1 MATVL
6 GAESSRSGTVVELR
20 DAEDGRLL
28 ATERVAHRDLDPC
41 RQDPASWWDSLV
53 EAAGRLGAGAGP
65 VLDVAALA
73 VAGQRQALVLVDTA
87 GAALGPASLRG
98 DVAAAATAARL
109 VTTHGAGR
117 LARATGLVPRASTPL
132 ARLALALSHSPRLL
146 DDLGGIHG
154 AGDHL
159 VARLTGRA
167 ATDRSGA
174 SATGWW
180 SPADD
185 RWHDAYL
192 RRILGTGPTAG
203 WGPRLPLIVAAGAPA
218 DWAGASVHELL
229 GLRGRPLVAGGTTD
243 LAAAAEAAA
252 LRPGET
258 LLLAIDGAGIA
269 CRAADEAVFD
279 ESGAVDGLAGA
290 GHSFLPTTDT
300 VDPAGALATAAAVL
314 GLDGP
319 GGLAALAVD
328 APAPSADGPL
338 LVPARTEPGAVEHPG
353 FLLGIRTGTTRAHA
367 ARGALLGIAATLVLA
382 AERLTEAGAPGA
394 GTIVLTGPEAGL
406 STLAEAVADIAGRP
420 VAVPLTPATPVLGAA
435 VLAAAALYRRPP
447 ARVAEAWG
455 LGARAEV
462 GPRGDVD
469 GPAVLE
475 RLRELRKT
483 TKMS

>member
-1 MATVL
+1 L
-6 GAESSRSGTVVELR
+6 ELR
-20 DAEDGRLL
+20 DADDGRLL
-28 ATERVAHRDLDPC
+28 ATARVAHRDLDPY

-53 EAAGRLGAGAGP
+53 EAAGRLAAGAGP
-65 VLDVAALA
+65 VLDVAAVA
-73 VAGQRQALVLVDTA
+73 VAAQRQALVLVDTA
-87 GAALGPASLRG
+87 GAPRGPASLR
-98 DVAAAATAARL
+98 DDIAAAATAARL

-117 LARATGLVPRASTPL
+117 LARATGLVPRSSTPL
-132 ARLALALSHSPRLL
+132 ARLAVALARSPRLL
-146 DDLGGIHG
+146 DDLGGVQG

-167 ATDRSGA
+167 TTDRSGA

-185 RWHDAYL
+185 RWHDAFL
-192 RRILGTGPTAG
+192 RRILGIGPTAS
-203 WGPRLPLIVAAGAPA
+203 WGPRLPRIVAAGVPA

-229 GLRGRPLVAGGTTD
+229 GLRGRPLVAGGSTD

-252 LRPGET
+252 LCPGET

-290 GHSFLPTTDT
+290 GRSFLPATATI
-300 VDPAGALATAAAVL
+300 DPAGALATAAAVL
-314 GLDGP
+314 GHDGP

-328 APAPSADGPL
+328 ASAPSADGPL
-338 LVPARTEPGAVEHPG
+338 LVPARTEPGVAEHPG
-353 FLLGIRTGTTRAHA
+353 FLLGIRAGTTRADA

-394 GTIVLTGPEAGL
+394 GATLLTGPGAGL
-406 STLAEAVADIAGRP
+406 SALAEAIADIAGRP
-420 VAVPLTPATPVLGAA
+420 VAVPTTPVTPALGAA
-435 VLAAAALYRRPP
+435 VLAAAALHRRPP
-447 ARVAEAWG
+447 GTVAETWG
-455 LGARAEV
+455 LGARAEI

-469 GPAVLE
+469 GPELLE
-475 RLRELRKT
+475 RMRELLKIT
-483 TKMS
+483 